1 MDNNMDMKKIL
12 QAMDNASS
20 NPVEGATD
28 IKRSLEVLTEGA
40 NPHKISLPVQMAMN
54 HYQKNSDVKEARS
67 SLLKKYI
74 AEAEDDIQSQKELE
88 QLRIAMYS
96 RKIANRVLVKES
108 ASNPQNDRVMQ
119 QNTQKE
125 IAQLSKTL
133 ENLKYAHSKAKEI
146 TREIKYDD
154 IPSGIIT
161 RIRELAKSVNV
172 ESQLES
178 AESYVFEAIRNLE
191 SSIYELDDV
200 FGEAA
205 RDIEYKIDEL
215 QGTLD
220 EIEWQKKYGRS
231 SINESINPEDKVT
244 MDIPLLLRVLEY
256 AKEDAKTDM
265 DLHNVTDMLIN
276 LSKNGQTLS
285 MDQYDQ
291 IVGNQKLLPE
301 PATEGSHDPCW
312 KGFRK
317 LGSRMKGGRK
327 VPHCVPKK

>member
-1 MDNNMDMKKIL
+1 
-12 QAMDNASS
+12 
-20 NPVEGATD
+20 
-28 IKRSLEVLTEGA
+28 
-40 NPHKISLPVQMAMN
+40 
-54 HYQKNSDVKEARS
+54 
-67 SLLKKYI
+67 
-74 AEAEDDIQSQKELE
+74 
-88 QLRIAMYS
+88 
-96 RKIANRVLVKES
+96 
-108 ASNPQNDRVMQ
+108 
-119 QNTQKE
+119 
-125 IAQLSKTL
+125 
-133 ENLKYAHSKAKEI
+133 
-146 TREIKYDD
+146 
-154 IPSGIIT
+154 
-161 RIRELAKSVNV
+161 
-172 ESQLES
+172 
-178 AESYVFEAIRNLE
+178 
-191 SSIYELDDV
+191 V